1 VNWWDLLGW
10 TLNIFAAYYGLLAVI
25 TMFLVLVAVWAGWAR
40 NSSLRVDVSTVIEKS
55 PLAPGVGIIVPA
67 HNEEATICACVESF
81 LRLRYPNFEVV
92 VVNDGSKDGTIQS
105 LHTGFDLVEV
115 PPSFDLPLETKTV
128 KAIYRSRVMPN
139 LLVIDKENGG
149 KSDAINVGVNHTTM
163 DLICVVDA
171 DSLIE
176 SDALLRIVEPFAM
189 KPELTLAGGGSIR
202 IANGI
207 TFDGGEPT
215 EVHLPSERV
224 PRYQVLEY
232 LRSFMLARLPFGRM
246 NASVIISGA
255 FGLFRRKEMLEVD
268 GYDTN
273 TIGEDAELS
282 VRMQRHMKEQDLAYE
297 ISFVPDAVCWT
308 ECPPNNSVLSRQ
320 RARWHQGLCEFL
332 WRHRTMLA
340 RPKYGIVG
348 MFGLMFYLLFECLG
362 PAVELIAS
370 LLAIF
375 LWIIGY
381 INTPMLIL
389 LTIGSILLGL
399 AQSFGALMIDG
410 LYFRRIPR
418 LGQML
423 RLGAESLLEMVSY
436 RWMTLKW
443 RLKGGIAWMKGTH
456 SWGAMERAGLATAG
470 GAAARRH
477 GPARAAAG
485 ASATR
490 AALQIAAALEVEA
503 AERRGTVFPA
513 GAELQ
518 HASRAA

>member
-1 VNWWDLLGW
+1 MNWWDILGW
-10 TLNIFAAYYGLLAVI
+10 VLNVFAAYYGLLAVI
-25 TMFLVLVAVWAGWAR
+25 TMFLVIVAAWAGWAR
-40 NSSLRVDVSTVIEKS
+40 NSALRVDVGSVLENS

-92 VVNDGSKDGTIQS
+92 VVNDGSKDGTIQA

-115 PPSFDLPLETKTV
+115 PPSHDLPLATKPV

-149 KSDAINVGVNHTTM
+149 KSDAINVGVNHTM
-163 DLICVVDA
+163 MELICVVDA

-189 KPELTLAGGGSIR
+189 NPGSTIAGGGSIR

-215 EVHLPSERV
+215 HVNLPKERV

-282 VRMQRHMKEQDLAYE
+282 VRMQRHMKEQGLDYE
-297 ISFVPDAVCWT
+297 IAFVPDAVCWT
-308 ECPPNNSVLSRQ
+308 ECPPSTKVLSRQ

-332 WRHRTMLA
+332 WRHRKMMA

-362 PAVELIAS
+362 PGVELVASIIAV
-370 LLAIF
+370 F
-375 LWIIGY
+375 LWLIDY

-389 LTIGSILLGL
+389 LTVGSILLGL
-399 AQSFGALMIDG
+399 VQSFGALMIDG

-423 RLGAESLLEMVSY
+423 RLGAESLIEMVSY
-436 RWMTLKW
+436 RWMTLWW
-443 RLKGGIAWMKGTH
+443 RLKGGVQWMKGTH
-456 SWGAMERAGLATAG
+456 SWGTMERAGLATAA
-470 GAAARRH
+470 GAAAAGRRL
-477 GPARAAAG
+477 GPARSLAG
-485 ASATR
+485 AGAAR
-490 AALQIAAALEVEA
+490 AALEIAAALEEEA
-503 AERRGTVFPA
+503 FAGGVTIPGT
-513 GAELQ
+513 Q
-518 HASRAA
+518 SIQRAATR